1 MPVKNPFSKPALVKQ
16 NTTRQ
21 PIIAQRGTGLGAGL
35 NSSAQPKANVLAVRN
50 PLQRAR

>member
-21 PIIAQRGTGLGAGL
+21 PIIPQRGVGLGAGL
-35 NSSAQPKANVLAVRN
+35 NSNAQPKANVAAVRN